1 MLCKKCNTAVPEKE
15 TVCAYCGA
23 KTGGKKNVFMTVSA
37 CLASAAIISGLYLYY
52 GNAGRRPVEEEYA
65 AEEDM
70 AAVSDAETAA
80 PEITEH
86 EEPVPAFDPE
96 EAVKSLEDIYKMVNN
111 VAEAVV
117 DFYAQFS
124 PFSLYITKYG
134 YLYEY
139 TANAYVKTEDL
150 VGLTNLDPK
159 YASESAYILYLKPN
173 DLTGY
178 RHLNVQPSEKLELF
192 AAYETKEGFVIASV
206 NNPGGILP
214 REDLQKLLEKYDFNH
229 GELKT
234 PEYGGEEFVKIVA
247 AIIEDALVEPDFDFR
262 YLSADEKYAVAIL
275 SPKNDPTTVNQF
287 VLQKTDNKWNV
298 VIFNYENYEKH
309 RSVINARLVDL
320 NMDMVPRDD
329 LTVLRKYFKQSYT
342 DVIDRMKMNSDI
354 LNTDGAVVYQA
365 GVNNFCYIIFESGKR
380 FLGFYDDDG
389 WVMYKTETY
398 EEAAEIMH
406 SLQKWP
412 PLVILR
418 QY

>member
-1 MLCKKCNTAVPEKE
+1 MLCRKCNTAVPDNEA
-15 TVCAYCGA
+15 VCAYCGA
-23 KTGGKKNVFMTVSA
+23 KTGGRKNALLTVSA

-52 GNAGRRPVEEEYA
+52 GGADRRPVEEEYIP
-65 AEEDM
+65 EEE
-70 AAVSDAETAA
+70 VVNVIETVTVTENTD
-80 PEITEH
+80 PEES
-86 EEPVPAFDPE
+86 VPAFDPE
-96 EAVKSLEDIYKMVNN
+96 ETVMSLEEIYKMVNN
-111 VAEAVV
+111 VAEAAV

-139 TANAYVKTEDL
+139 TANSYIKTEDL
-150 VGLTNLDPK
+150 VGLTGLDPK
-159 YASESAYILYLKPN
+159 YANESAYILYLKPS
-173 DLTGY
+173 DLAGY

-206 NNPGGILP
+206 HNPGGILP
-214 REDLQKLLEKYDFNH
+214 REDMQKILEKYDFNH
-229 GELKT
+229 GEPRT
-234 PEYGGEEFVKIVA
+234 PEYGGEEFQRIVA
-247 AIIEDALVEPDFDFR
+247 ALVEDALVEPDFDFR
-262 YLSADEKYAVAIL
+262 YLRADNKYAVAIL

-287 VLQKTDNKWNV
+287 ILQKTNNKWNV

-309 RSVINARLVDL
+309 RAVINARLVDL
-320 NMDMVPRDD
+320 NLEMVLRDD

-342 DVIDRMKMNSDI
+342 DVIGRMKMNSAI
-354 LNTDGAVVYQA
+354 LSSDGAAVYQA
-365 GVNNFCYIIFESGKR
+365 GTNAFCYIIFESGKR

-389 WVMYKTETY
+389 WVMYNTESY
-398 EEAAEIMH
+398 EEAVDIMH